1 MMREPAIG
9 SYRDAEGARHELVAR
24 ETADGGWH
32 VLDLD
37 LESET
42 AHVIETLADGED
54 GRPQAEAIARD
65 YLTTVGVHE
74 PGAGPPSADP
84 ISEQGGSDERSHRHP
99 RQGPRKREPRGA
111 ARPRAAR

>member
-1 MMREPAIG
+1 MNQPAIG
-9 SYRDAEGARHELVAR
+9 RYRNADGARHELVVR

-42 AHVIETLADGED
+42 ADVIETLADDQD

-65 YLTTVGVHE
+65 YLNTVG
-74 PGAGPPSADP
+74 GTARDAGRTPRDP
-84 ISEQGGSDERSHRHP
+84 IPVQGGPDARTHRRP
-99 RQGPRKREPRGA
+99 RPGPRKRAARGA
-111 ARPRAAR
+111 ALPRPAR